1 LVTKFPPLV
10 NFGTDTPKQSIP
22 RVSPVTTEK
31 IFDVPLSSENETNK
45 LIDLATQSLEEIEN
59 LGRFERAKLLGAAAS
74 YLENFIDD
82 IAYLVHL
89 ETGKSLQQSIGE
101 TRVGIDFMKNLSGYA
116 IFQDGIS
123 IPSKIK
129 GKSVITK
136 SVPYGVAVLIV
147 SFNTPIPNYSW
158 KFAPSFLS
166 GNVSILKPSPYT
178 SGSAQFFVE
187 KMIDGGIP
195 KNALHLL
202 HGDEKAGEALVKSN
216 IQLLSFTGSARTGK
230 KIMEDSGGLI
240 RKNILELGG
249 SNPFIVC
256 KSAKLELAADFL
268 IESGFSNA
276 GQRCAA
282 GSRAIIHEN
291 IFDEFFKIFEEKI
304 AEKSLGTLDT
314 DFFGPVISE
323 QAANSI
329 NNYIRA
335 MSDLGNDVKQYGK
348 IRDSND
354 QIVQATSIICRSQN
368 ELNGIEIFGP
378 VVRFQRFQ
386 NRDEAINL
394 ANNNE
399 YGLTSAVWTEDF
411 SEYTSYSEKLKFGVV
426 NFNGPTHGSEFQ
438 FPFGGTGNSGNGTK
452 EVGLGSL
459 TEYSDTKLISITNH
473 D

>member
-1 LVTKFPPLV
+1 MTKFPPLV

-22 RVSPVTTEK
+22 RVSPVTKEK
-31 IFDVPLSSENETNK
+31 IFDVPLSSESETKK
-45 LIDLATQSLEEIEN
+45 LIDLATQSLAEIEN

-216 IQLLSFTGSARTGK
+216 AATVQKDHLV
-230 KIMEDSGGLI
+230 
-240 RKNILELGG
+240 NLG
-249 SNPFIVC
+249 
-256 KSAKLELAADFL
+256 
-268 IESGFSNA
+268 
-276 GQRCAA
+276 
-282 GSRAIIHEN
+282 
-291 IFDEFFKIFEEKI
+291 
-304 AEKSLGTLDT
+304 
-314 DFFGPVISE
+314 
-323 QAANSI
+323 
-329 NNYIRA
+329 
-335 MSDLGNDVKQYGK
+335 
-348 IRDSND
+348 
-354 QIVQATSIICRSQN
+354 
-368 ELNGIEIFGP
+368 
-378 VVRFQRFQ
+378 
-386 NRDEAINL
+386 
-394 ANNNE
+394 
-399 YGLTSAVWTEDF
+399 
-411 SEYTSYSEKLKFGVV
+411 
-426 NFNGPTHGSEFQ
+426 
-438 FPFGGTGNSGNGTK
+438 
-452 EVGLGSL
+452 
-459 TEYSDTKLISITNH
+459 
-473 D
+473 